1 MPCHRSRMFSVS
13 VRVSTLESKPAVHM
27 ERLEPGQHGGFG
39 NRERIPAF
47 ERTLS
52 HLQSIS
58 SLTTERSAH
67 QEATGRTNYQWSTYY
82 TEDIYTD
89 DSAGLSPGCTLP
101 AHVLQTQ
108 KRLNLLVKFK

>member
-1 MPCHRSRMFSVS
+1 MKCLVTGLACFQSLYVSAPWNPSLPSTWSVWSRANTVASATGNAFLRSN
-13 VRVSTLESKPAVHM
+13 
-27 ERLEPGQHGGFG
+27 G
-39 NRERIPAF
+39 
-47 ERTLS
+47 LS

-89 DSAGLSPGCTLP
+89 DSAGLSPGCTLR
-101 AHVLQTQ
+101 ANAKT
-108 KRLNLLVKFK
+108 VKLAGQI